1 MLNINDEL
9 DLSDSNTKID
19 LDKLNKIKLCILRDE
34 YKLMHIAS
42 EIKNN
47 NFDTEVAKAI
57 SSEVETTLKIV
68 RTYIEK
74 INNLTS
80 LCAEVVLTEQSK
92 DNINTE
98 VVKLV
103 RADAEFAKTI
113 CETTDLKIGEFKEM
127 LAIVDY
133 CNDLLRRCKRTFKY

>member
-1 MLNINDEL
+1 MLKTTDEL

-19 LDKLNKIKLCILRDE
+19 LDKLNKVKLCILRDE
-34 YKLMHIAS
+34 YKLMRIAS

-47 NFDTEVAKAI
+47 NFDAELSEAI
-57 SSEVETTLKIV
+57 SSEVENTLKII

-92 DNINTE
+92 DSINIE

-113 CETTDLKIGEFKEM
+113 FETTDLKIDEFKEM

-133 CNDLLRRCKRTFKY
+133 CNDLLKECKRTFK

>member
-113 CETTDLKIGEFKEM
+113 FETTDLKIDEFKEM